1 LRAVEGS
8 VYYVHQP
15 FSALEAAGE
24 KQRKGEGRERERE
37 FKQPYTPAQF

>member
-1 LRAVEGS
+1 MCTSHL
-8 VYYVHQP
+8 VHP
-15 FSALEAAGE
+15 EAAGE